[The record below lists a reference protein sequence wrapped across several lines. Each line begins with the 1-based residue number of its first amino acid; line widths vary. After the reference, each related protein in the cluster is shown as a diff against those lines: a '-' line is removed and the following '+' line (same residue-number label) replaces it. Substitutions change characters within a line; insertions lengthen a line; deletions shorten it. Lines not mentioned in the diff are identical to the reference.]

1 MSEQALTPPLSS
13 HARPIDLFETW
24 APPKLRWSAWAK
36 PVLFM
41 QSHDVFRVVPF
52 SLDVPDDIVQP
63 TLKVVSSAAIIID
76 LPGDDA
82 VALAL
87 ALARHGIRPVPLH
100 NCTLGPG
107 VNTVSAHEI
116 FHAYVHAAPDLA
128 ALSIAEDAAP
138 AFIIDSARL
147 RGYPVAN
154 MYDNRWLVFP
164 QDFPSA
170 RAFRE
175 ANLNRV
181 VVIRRG
187 DTIEHD
193 LRAVLR
199 AWHRDGLTIEL
210 FDLDRI
216 ALTPLTY
223 SLSWMG
229 ALGDVL
235 RLAFHGLRSNS
246 AGGFGGVVPDV
257 STSGGYG

>member
-1 MSEQALTPPLSS
+1 
-13 HARPIDLFETW
+13 
-24 APPKLRWSAWAK
+24 
-36 PVLFM
+36 M
-41 QSHDVFRVVPF
+41 QSHDTFRVVPF
-52 SLDVPDDIVQP
+52 SLDVPDDILQA
-63 TLKVVSSAAIIID
+63 TLQVVSNAAIIVD
-76 LPGDDA
+76 LNGDDA

-87 ALARHGIRPVPLH
+87 ALARNGIRPVPLH

-107 VNTVSAHEI
+107 VNAVSAHEI
-116 FHAYVHAAPDLA
+116 YLAYLHATPELS
-128 ALSIAEDAAP
+128 ALSIPDDAAP

-175 ANLNRV
+175 ANLSRV

-187 DTIEHD
+187 DTIDHD

-199 AWHRDGLTIEL
+199 AWYRDGIAIEL
-210 FDLDRI
+210 FDLDRGT
-216 ALTPLTY
+216 LTPLTY

-229 ALGDVL
+229 ALGDIL
-235 RLAFHGLRSNS
+235 RLTFHGLRSNS

-257 STSGGYG
+257 TTTGGYG